1 MGPEDRLRELGL
13 ALPDVSPPT
22 ATFLRY
28 KQVGDLLFLSGQAAR
43 DEAGNLL
50 TGKVGSDI
58 DAAEGYRLAR
68 TIGLQLLAAAREA
81 LGSLDRVSDVVKV
94 FGMVDATPDF
104 LDHPAVI
111 NGCSDLFVEVFG
123 EAGRHAR
130 SAVGMGTLPAGIP
143 VEIEAIFA
151 VRP

>member
-1 MGPEDRLRELGL
+1 MGPEHRLQELGL
-13 ALPDVSPPT
+13 TLPVLTPPS

-28 KQVGDLLFLSGQAAR
+28 KRSGDLLFLSGQGAR
-43 DEAGNLL
+43 DEAGRLL

-58 DAAEGYRLAR
+58 DVEEGYRRAR
-68 TIGLQLLAAAREA
+68 TIGLQLLASAREA

-94 FGMVDATPDF
+94 FGMVNATPDF
-104 LDHPAVI
+104 LDHPRVV
-111 NGCSDLFVEVFG
+111 NGCSDLFIEVFG
-123 EAGRHAR
+123 EAGKHAR
-130 SAVGMGTLPAGIP
+130 SAVGMGTLPSGIS